1 MIIYLYKK
9 THQVTGL
16 KYLGKTTK
24 DPYTYLGSGL
34 EWKSHLKEFGKFI
47 DTEIIKECHS
57 KEELSEW
64 GRYYSKLWNVVDSVG
79 WANKIPET
87 GGSDSGKN
95 HPCYGRKNLKVAE
108 RNSLRTGDKHPMFG
122 TKNPQLS
129 ARNSANV
136 GDKNPMFGKVSA
148 MRGKKNPKLS
158 ELNSLKTGKNNPMC
172 KPEYQIVCEHCGKI
186 TSKGNHVRWHGNNC
200 KQGDI

>member
-24 DPYTYLGSGL
+24 DPHTYLGSGL
-34 EWKSHLKEFGKFI
+34 EWKSHLKQFGKLI

-64 GRYYSKLWNVVDSVG
+64 GRYYSKLWDVVNSTE

-87 GGSDSGKN
+87 GGSDSGEG
-95 HPCYGRKNLKVAE
+95 HPCYGKKNLGTVKSNT
-108 RNSLRTGDKHPMFG
+108 RRSGDNHPLYG
-122 TKNPQLS
+122 KKNPQLS

-136 GDKNPMFGKVSA
+136 GNKNPMFGKESA

-158 ELNSLKTGKNNPMC
+158 ELNALKTGSNNPMC
-172 KPEYQIVCEHCGKI
+172 KPEYQITCEHCSK
-186 TSKGNHVRWHGNNC
+186 TVSKGNYVRWHGSKC
-200 KQGDI
+200 KLK

>member
-24 DPYTYLGSGL
+24 DPHKYLGSGL
-34 EWKSHLKEFGKFI
+34 EWKSHLKQFGKLI

-64 GRYYSKLWNVVDSVG
+64 GRHYSKLWDVVNSPE

-87 GGSDSGKN
+87 GGSDSGER
-95 HPCYGRKNLKVAE
+95 HPCYGKKNLGTAKSNTRRSGE
-108 RNSLRTGDKHPMFG
+108 NHPLYG

-136 GDKNPMFGKVSA
+136 GEKNPMYGKASA

-158 ELNSLKTGKNNPMC
+158 ELNALKTGSNNPMC
-172 KPEYQIVCEHCGKI
+172 KPEYQITCEHCTK
-186 TSKGNHVRWHGNNC
+186 TVSKGNYVRWHGSKC
-200 KQGDI
+200 KLK

>member
-64 GRYYSKLWNVVDSVG
+64 GRYYSKLWNVVDSVE

-95 HPCYGRKNLKVAE
+95 HPCYGRKNLRVAE
-108 RNSLRTGDKHPMFG
+108 LNSLRSVDKHPMYG

-129 ARNSANV
+129 ARNSTNV

-172 KPEYQIVCEHCGKI
+172 KPEYQIMCKHCGKI

-200 KQGDI
+200 KDGDL